1 LAVGIGRAPID
12 DQTREEATV
21 ISACATE
28 YLFLENIA
36 LKLVLEHREV
46 PNWQKLLNHLLAEKE
61 IRAEVRLNFKCGGDR
76 SVEIRRSNSF
86 RALLDHHCRRCA
98 NHDGATL
105 PFRGVVLL
113 LSP

>member
-1 LAVGIGRAPID
+1 
-12 DQTREEATV
+12 
-21 ISACATE
+21 
-28 YLFLENIA
+28 
-36 LKLVLEHREV
+36 
-46 PNWQKLLNHLLAEKE
+46 
-61 IRAEVRLNFKCGGDR
+61 VRLNFKCGGDR

>member
-1 LAVGIGRAPID
+1 MAVGIGRAPID